1 MRMDRKGFLLYYF
14 ERLNGGS
21 HVNVEHLDESKLD
34 SHDLRKRLLKPD
46 VISGSEILLRSLL
59 LEGVECVFGYPGGAV
74 LYIYDAMHGN
84 PDFKH
89 LLTRHEQG
97 AIHAAD
103 GYARATGKVGV
114 CIATSGPGATNLV
127 TGIATAFMD
136 SVPLVVITGNVA
148 TTAIGTDAFQEAD
161 ITGITM
167 PITKHSYLVRD
178 VRNLAKTIREAF
190 HIANTGRK
198 GPVLVDIPKDVSART
213 TEFHYP
219 KDVNIRGY
227 NPTVMPNKGQ
237 VNKLLQAITEAERP
251 VILAGGGVVY
261 SGAQDKLI
269 EFVNKTQIPVTT
281 TLLGLGGFPSGHELW
296 MGMPGMHGTWTANT
310 ALQNCDL
317 LISVGAR
324 FDDRVTMKVS
334 AFAPKAKI
342 AHIDV
347 DPAEIGKNVPT
358 AIPCVGDVAM
368 VLELANKKAKK
379 AKSEAW
385 KKQIQEWKAQY
396 PLKYKDSDTE
406 LKPQWVIEL
415 LHETTHGDA
424 FVTTDVGQHQMW
436 AAQYYRFNH
445 PRRWISSGG
454 LGTMGFGFP
463 SAIGAQVAHP
473 EAIVISVNGDGGMQM
488 CAQELAI
495 CAIHQIPVKVVV
507 INNRVLGMVRQWQEI
522 IHGERYSHIDLEGS
536 PDFVKLA
543 EAYGVKGLRADNK
556 DDAKKVW
563 AEALQTQGPV
573 LVEFVVRRD
582 ENVYPMVQAGT
593 AIDEMIMGDAE

>member
-1 MRMDRKGFLLYYF
+1 MSVQQL
-14 ERLNGGS
+14 S
-21 HVNVEHLDESKLD
+21 AAKLD
-34 SHDLRKRLLKPD
+34 SEELRTRLLKPD

-103 GYARATGKVGV
+103 GYARSTGKVGV

-127 TGIATAFMD
+127 TGIATAYMD

-178 VRNLAKTIREAF
+178 VKDLAKTIREAF

-198 GPVLVDIPKDVSART
+198 GPVLIDIPKDVSSHL
-213 TEFHYP
+213 TEFQYP
-219 KDVNIRGY
+219 EEVNIRGY

-237 VNKLLQAITEAERP
+237 VNKLLQAIEEAERP

-261 SGAQDKLI
+261 AGAHEELL
-269 EFVNKTQIPVTT
+269 EFAQKTRIPVTT
-281 TLLGLGGFPSGHELW
+281 TLLGLGGFPSGNELW
-296 MGMPGMHGTWTANT
+296 MGMPGMHGAWAANT

-317 LISVGAR
+317 LIGIGAR

-347 DPAEIGKNVPT
+347 DPAEIGKTVPT
-358 AIPCVGDVAM
+358 AIPCVGDVKM
-368 VLELANKKAKK
+368 VLELANQKAKP

-385 KKQIQEWKAQY
+385 LKQVDEWKKQH
-396 PLKYKDSDTE
+396 PLSYKDSDEE
-406 LKPQWVIEL
+406 LKPQWVVEMI
-415 LHETTHGDA
+415 HRQTNGDA

-463 SAIGAQVAHP
+463 SAIGVQVANP
-473 EAIVISVNGDGGMQM
+473 DATVVSINGDGGMQM
-488 CAQELAI
+488 CSQELAI
-495 CAIHQIPVKVVV
+495 CAIHNIPVKIAVL
-507 INNRVLGMVRQWQEI
+507 NNTVLGMVRQWQEI
-522 IHGERYSHIDLEGS
+522 IHGQRFSHIDLAGS

-543 EAYGVKGLRADNK
+543 EAYGVKGLRASNK
-556 DDAKKVW
+556 EE
-563 AEALQTQGPV
+563 AEAAWQEAMNTPGPV

-593 AIDEMIMGDAE
+593 SISDMIMGDAE

>member
-1 MRMDRKGFLLYYF
+1 MSVQQL
-14 ERLNGGS
+14 S
-21 HVNVEHLDESKLD
+21 VAKLD
-34 SHDLRKRLLKPD
+34 SEELRTRLRKPD

-103 GYARATGKVGV
+103 GYARSTGKVGV

-127 TGIATAFMD
+127 TGIATAYMD

-148 TTAIGTDAFQEAD
+148 TSFIGTDAFQEAD

-178 VRNLAKTIREAF
+178 VKDLARTIREAF

-198 GPVLVDIPKDVSART
+198 GPVLIDIPKDVSAAL
-213 TEFHYP
+213 TEFAYP
-219 KDVNIRGY
+219 DEVSLRGY

-237 VNKLLQAITEAERP
+237 VGKLLQAIEEAERP

-261 SGAQDKLI
+261 AGAHEELL
-269 EFVNKTQIPVTT
+269 EFVEKTRIPVTT
-281 TLLGLGGFPSGHELW
+281 TLLGLGGFPSAHELW

-317 LISVGAR
+317 LIAIGAR

-358 AIPCVGDVAM
+358 AIPCVGDVKM
-368 VLELANKKAKK
+368 VLELANQKARP

-385 KKQIQEWKAQY
+385 IEQVAGWKQER
-396 PLKYKDSDTE
+396 PLSYVDSDEE
-406 LKPQWVIEL
+406 LKPQWVVEMIHRATKGE
-415 LHETTHGDA
+415 A

-463 SAIGAQVAHP
+463 SAIGVQVANP
-473 EAIVISVNGDGGMQM
+473 DALVVSINGDGGMQM

-495 CAIHQIPVKVVV
+495 CAIHNIPVKVVV
-507 INNRVLGMVRQWQEI
+507 LNNTVLGMVRQWQEI
-522 IHGERYSHIDLEGS
+522 IHGQRFSHIDLAGS

-543 EAYGVKGLRADNK
+543 EAYGVKGLRATNK
-556 DDAKKVW
+556 EEAEAAW
-563 AEALQTQGPV
+563 AEAMNTPGPA

-593 AIDEMIMGDAE
+593 SISEMIMGDA